1 MLPTELELVPGFI
14 ATLKQYNW
22 RYIAIINQE
31 ENVFIN
37 VSYQG
42 LFTIRRTCHLYSES
56 QCKLN

>member
-37 VSYQG
+37 VSYQV
-42 LFTIRRTCHLYSES
+42 LFTIHRTWTFL
-56 QCKLN
+56 